1 MRLRWAS
8 WLFLLLPSVATAA
21 SDLVL
26 STLSGPAA
34 VITGQ
39 SFQFSYTLKNKGP
52 DVATGISVEIRASP
66 DTRYDGAIPPID
78 PEICNDASAGSM
90 TSGQTYTHTVTCAWP
105 AGSVGNQYV
114 VARILYN
121 DSLHELTPLDN
132 DKSYG
137 PVQAINGGGT
147 TLDLDVTG
155 LAVTSPIVRG
165 NDLAIGY
172 RVRNL
177 GTGNAGASTAE
188 VRLSTDTTWSAND
201 VSLCTD
207 AVGAL
212 SAGGSSTSSPTGC
225 TVPAATTP
233 STYQVL
239 VKADSASAVSES
251 NENNNV
257 SSVSL
262 DVQGSPVTQPDLQLS
277 SLSVP
282 STAMPGDTIDVDWTV
297 SNAGAAMSSAA
308 LVRFRLSASPTYGTG
323 APSLCTVNVP
333 AINAGS
339 STSGTEPCAL
349 SAATPWGSGFVVG
362 RVDDAQ
368 AVAESDESN
377 NTASDGITVNG
388 PVTQDLADL
397 TLDSIAA
404 LSDSAPDDRF
414 PIDYVCANQGVV
426 AASASTTRAWL
437 SADETLDA
445 SDTELCSGAVGVVT
459 ANGNTSETLRGC
471 HVPAGT
477 APGDWFVIA
486 GVDADRDVD
495 EAAEDNNL
503 ATTTL
508 TILGAGDTGTPT
520 TPGSDTD
527 GDAAD
532 TDLDGAGLGGDSD
545 LPKPA
550 YGTLGCGCDTSG
562 SMRGAWFGLLLAAAA
577 RRRRQR

>member
-1 MRLRWAS
+1 MRLRTAP
-8 WLFLLLPSVATAA
+8 WLCLLLPSVATAA

-52 DVATGISVEIRASP
+52 DAATGISVEIRASP

-78 PEICNDASAGSM
+78 PEICNDASAGTM
-90 TSGQTYTHTVTCAWP
+90 TSGQTYTHTVTCTWP
-105 AGSVGNQYV
+105 AGSVGNLYV
-114 VARILYN
+114 VARILYT

-137 PVQAINGGGT
+137 PVQAINGGGGT

-172 RVRNL
+172 RVRNQ
-177 GTGNAGASTAE
+177 GAGNAGASTAE
-188 VRLSTDTTWSAND
+188 VRLSTDATWSAND

-212 SAGGSSTSSPTGC
+212 SAGGSSTLAPTGC
-225 TVPAATTP
+225 TIPAATAP
-233 STYQVL
+233 GTYQVL
-239 VKADSASAVSES
+239 VKADMASAVSES

-257 SSVSL
+257 SSISL
-262 DVQGSPVTQPDLQLS
+262 DVQGSPVAQPDLQLS

-282 STAMPGDTIDVDWTV
+282 ATAMPGDTIDVDWTV
-297 SNAGAAMSSAA
+297 SNAGAAMSSAV
-308 LVRFRLSASPTYGTG
+308 LLRFRLSGSPTYGTG
-323 APSLCTVNVP
+323 APSLCTVNVG

-362 RVDDAQ
+362 RVDDAL

-397 TLDSIAA
+397 TLDSVAA

-414 PIDYVCANQGVV
+414 PIEYVCANRGLVS
-426 AASASTTRAWL
+426 ASASTTRAWL

-459 ANGNTSETLRGC
+459 VNSITSETLRGC

-508 TILGAGDTGTPT
+508 TIHGAGDTGSPT

-527 GDAAD
+527 VSAA
-532 TDLDGAGLGGDSD
+532 DLDGAGLGGDSD

-562 SMRGAWFGLLLAAAA
+562 SAQGAWFGLLLAAAA
-577 RRRRQR
+577 RRRRTR